1 MIILLKINLKAKN
14 NSSSKRL
21 KRLKLKKIKRIK
33 RFSKNWLKKNYPY
46 TWITSEQNFPK

>member
-14 NSSSKRL
+14 NSSS